1 MKEGLYMKNLTIEE
15 AWKLLSEM
23 GVSEQTL
30 QIITS
35 INGYNMETM
44 TDILYVHTGE
54 RSFEN

>member
-1 MKEGLYMKNLTIEE
+1 MKNLTIEE